1 MKRHVTRLGKIGLEV
16 LQLIPPRDS
25 IEKGQGYDDMIGYT
39 ASSLSQRL
47 M

>member
-1 MKRHVTRLGKIGLEV
+1 MWEQL
-16 LQLIPPRDS
+16 LQLMPPGDS
-25 IEKGQGYDDMIGYT
+25 IEKDQGYDDMISCA